1 MNRIRTDHQKGRA
14 LQYSPVNLR
23 TTRLLLPGLILILTV
38 PCYAQQTVD
47 NVILVTMDGLR
58 WQELFGGLDETMLDD
73 DDNGTKNPTNLKR
86 RFAGDT
92 AEIRRERLMPFF
104 WNVIAKEGVVYGDPE
119 QNSHIRV
126 TNGMNFSYPGYN
138 EILCGFADPRIDS
151 NAKTNNP
158 NVTALEW
165 LHQRAA
171 YRGHVAAFG
180 SWDVFPWIINTERS
194 GIPVNAGWMPLSYH
208 VPESPE
214 IAQLDTLANEI
225 PRYWDGVRY
234 DVFTFV
240 GAQKYLEKKK
250 PRVLY
255 VALGETDD
263 WAHSKRYDLYLD
275 AARRN
280 DDYIRRLWVSAQ
292 SMPEYRD
299 RTAIVMT
306 TDHGRGDDRISW
318 RSHGD
323 DIAGSDRIWAAVL
336 SPTVDNQSNVS
347 GEFTQS
353 QIAAT
358 VCRLLGLDYQTDVTT
373 AGTALPFDWR

>member
-1 MNRIRTDHQKGRA
+1 MTGLLCA
-14 LQYSPVNLR
+14 F
-23 TTRLLLPGLILILTV
+23 LLLTGRS
-38 PCYAQQTVD
+38 YAQQAVD

-58 WQELFGGLDETMLDD
+58 WQELFGGLDETMLND
-73 DDNGTKNPTNLKR
+73 DDNGTKDPTDLIR

-104 WNVIAKEGVVYGDPE
+104 WNVIADEGVIYGDQE
-119 QNSHIRV
+119 QASHIRV
-126 TNGMNFSYPGYN
+126 TNGMNFSYPGYS
-138 EILCGFADPRIDS
+138 EILCGFADSRIDS
-151 NAKTNNP
+151 NAKTVNANTT
-158 NVTALEW
+158 VLEW
-165 LHQRAA
+165 LHDRDD
-171 YRGHVAAFG
+171 YRGRVAAFG
-180 SWDVFPWIINTERS
+180 SWDVFPWIINAERS
-194 GIPVNAGWMPLSYH
+194 GIPVNAGWMPLNQH

-214 IAQLDTLANEI
+214 IAQLDKLASEI

-234 DVFTFV
+234 DVFTFT
-240 GAQKYLEKKK
+240 GAQRYLQTKK

-280 DDYIRRLWVSAQ
+280 DDYIRRLWETAQ
-292 SMPEYRD
+292 SMPGYRD
-299 RTAIVMT
+299 RTALVIT

-323 DIAGSDRIWAAVL
+323 DVEGSDRIWAAVL
-336 SPTVDNQSNVS
+336 SPTVDRHSTVG
-347 GEFTQS
+347 GEYTQS

-358 VCRLLGLDYQTDVTT
+358 VCRLLGLDYT
-373 AGTALPFDWR
+373 AEVRKAGVALPFDWN